1 MLGVSVKYGFQFF
14 SEPENAF
21 RHEYIQGVVLSALLA
36 APFWFA
42 ASGVL
47 WLLGAK
53 VNKKLRIAV
62 HSVSV
67 LLCASILASN
77 IIPVI
82 FRYSVEDKRH

>member
-1 MLGVSVKYGFQFF
+1 MIQRIGVILAGLAIAGGLWMLGVSVKYGFQFF

-53 VNKKLRIAV
+53 VNKNCV
-62 HSVSV
+62 
-67 LLCASILASN
+67 
-77 IIPVI
+77 
-82 FRYSVEDKRH
+82 